1 MNVLGVGAHYDD
13 LELGC
18 SGTLMKHVQAGDNV
32 TALVIT
38 DSSYK
43 DPNGNEIRCLE
54 VATNEGRRA
63 ADIMGV
69 DLICLNLP
77 TFEVPFD
84 ESLTKRIQTVI
95 EDRKID
101 TIYSHWDGDLHR
113 DHSFAAKC
121 TLMAGRHA
129 PRFLMYRSNYYETG
143 MPFEGRFF
151 SDISEFM
158 DRKMEVI
165 KAHESELS
173 RTRYEWLDF
182 FEKQNANHG
191 RIIGVNY
198 AECFKVVRF
207 LA

>member
-18 SGTLMKHVQAGDNV
+18 SGTLMKHLQGGDCV

-43 DPNGNEIRCLE
+43 NPNGQEVRDLE
-54 VATNEGRRA
+54 TAMKEGRNA
-63 ADIMGV
+63 AEIMGV
-69 DLICLNLP
+69 DLICLDLP
-77 TFEVPFD
+77 TFEVPYD
-84 ESLTKRIQTVI
+84 ESLTRRIQQII
-95 EDRKID
+95 EARDID

-113 DHSFAAKC
+113 DHSFAARC

-143 MPFEGRFF
+143 TPFEGTFY
-151 SDISEFM
+151 SDITNFM
-158 DRKMEVI
+158 DKKLDVI
-165 KAHESELS
+165 KAHKSELS
-173 RTRYEWLDF
+173 RTHYEWLDF

-191 RIIGVNY
+191 RIIGVDY
-198 AECFKVVRF
+198 AECFKVVRY
-207 LA
+207 LV

>member
-18 SGTLMKHVQAGDNV
+18 SGTLMKHVQAGDSV

-43 DPNGNEIRCLE
+43 NPDGKE
-54 VATNEGRRA
+54 VRGRDIATSEGLKA
-63 ADIMGV
+63 AEIMGV
-69 DLICLNLP
+69 ELICLNLP

-84 ESLTKRIQTVI
+84 ESLTKQIQRII
-95 EDRKID
+95 EERDID

-129 PRFLMYRSNYYETG
+129 VRFLMYRSNYYETG
-143 MPFEGRFF
+143 TPFNGSFY
-151 SDISEFM
+151 SDISDFM
-158 DRKMEVI
+158 ERKKEVI
-165 KAHESELS
+165 KAHESEVS

-191 RIIGVNY
+191 RMIGVQY
-198 AECFKVVRF
+198 AECFKIVRY
-207 LA
+207 LV